1 MPPVPRLTFRQIS
14 KVLTSNGFEVV
25 RVQGSH
31 HRFRHSDGRWTVVA
45 NHGSRII
52 PLGTM
57 RAIMR
62 QSALPESAWKGRESS
77 TP

>member
-1 MPPVPRLTFRQIS
+1 MSPVPRLTFRQIA
-14 KVLTSNGFEVV
+14 KVVNRNEFDVV

-31 HRFRHSDGRWTVVA
+31 HRFVHPDGRWTVVA
-45 NHGSRII
+45 NHGSRVI

-62 QSALPESAWKGRESS
+62 QSGLPDTTWS
-77 TP
+77 